1 LKQALVYQSLAQQ
14 VAQEIRRQIEFGVL
28 KPKQRLT
35 EVGLAAQLGISRAP
49 VREALRSLAEQGLV
63 VYVAR
68 RGYLVG
74 WLTPKSLR
82 DTYSTRQA
90 LECLAIQQ
98 VAQTNTPGLLGK
110 LADSIRKMEDAT
122 KSHNVQAVIK
132 SDLAFHYQLVVA
144 SGNEVLHSVY
154 RLITNPL
161 VPALNILVPYELAE
175 LTAHDAEHHY
185 VDEHRAV
192 LAALQRRDP
201 EEASRLLTEHLD
213 RAMKNLQA
221 LIARDSKANGD
232 SPSGAKPS
240 WGI

>member
-1 LKQALVYQSLAQQ
+1 
-14 VAQEIRRQIEFGVL
+14 
-28 KPKQRLT
+28 
-35 EVGLAAQLGISRAP
+35 
-49 VREALRSLAEQGLV
+49 
-63 VYVAR
+63 
-68 RGYLVG
+68 
-74 WLTPKSLR
+74 
-82 DTYSTRQA
+82 
-90 LECLAIQQ
+90 
-98 VAQTNTPGLLGK
+98 
-110 LADSIRKMEDAT
+110 MEDAT